1 MGIVTNAAM
10 SNPTVHIV
18 DTRLKKTRQKWNAG
32 HPMSK
37 GPDDLDPVFRDI
49 FDGMFKTQR
58 VIATAVQKEV
68 QEAED
73 QALAD
78 ENANKKFEK
87 EIA

>member
-1 MGIVTNAAM
+1 
-10 SNPTVHIV
+10 
-18 DTRLKKTRQKWNAG
+18 
-32 HPMSK
+32 MSK
-37 GPDDLDPVFRDI
+37 SSDDLDPVFRDI

>member
-1 MGIVTNAAM
+1 MP
-10 SNPTVHIV
+10 NPTVHV